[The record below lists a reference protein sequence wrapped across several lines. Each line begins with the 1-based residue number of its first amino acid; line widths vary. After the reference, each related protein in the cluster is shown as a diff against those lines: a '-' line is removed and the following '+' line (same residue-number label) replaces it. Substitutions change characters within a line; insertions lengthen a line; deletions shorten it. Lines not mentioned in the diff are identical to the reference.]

1 MPDDE
6 TARKVSIDY
15 TLAAARAFAQNV
27 SNQQGKKFR
36 FVYVSGGMAERDQK
50 KPLWFAQSYR
60 RIRVSYLS
68 LFYLHSSLMIAGRS

>member
-15 TLAAARAFAQNV
+15 TLVAARAFAQNV
-27 SNQQGKKFR
+27 SNQQDKKFR
-36 FVYVSGGMAERDQK
+36 FVYVSGGMAERDQS

-60 RIRVSYLS
+60 RIRVRFLS
-68 LFYLHSSLMIAGRS
+68 LLYLLLSLTIPG